1 MAPRRASWPGG
12 GPPSIQEALRPRR
25 PRFRPAACAARI
37 PATCAARVMAWT
49 FGQALRTRRTA
60 RSPRPIPPACGSER
74 ARAFTVPGNGHK
86 RSHEEPA
93 MSSRIEDYAMIGDG
107 RTGALVS
114 QDGSIVWLCL
124 PRFDSDACCAALL
137 GRREHGFWRIA
148 PCHPATQHRAYS
160 GDTLVLETEFEGE
173 TGCIRLTDFM
183 PIHTAQPVI
192 VRRIQGL
199 RGTTRIRCELGL
211 RFDYGHVQ
219 PRIRRDGDAI
229 VAVVGPDLLV
239 LRGPV
244 APQPNE
250 DGVLT

>member
-114 QDGSIVWLCL
+114 RDGSIDWLCL
-124 PRFDSDACCAALL
+124 PRFDSDACCAALM
-137 GRREHGFWRIA
+137 GRRENGFWLIA
-148 PCHPATQHRAYS
+148 PCADAAIVRRYRP
-160 GDTLVLETEFEGE
+160 DTLILETDFATPSGVV
-173 TGCIRLTDFM
+173 RLTDCM
-183 PIHTAQPVI
+183 PEATNQPV
-192 VRRIQGL
+192 L
-199 RGTTRIRCELGL
+199 
-211 RFDYGHVQ
+211 
-219 PRIRRDGDAI
+219 
-229 VAVVGPDLLV
+229 
-239 LRGPV
+239 
-244 APQPNE
+244 
-250 DGVLT
+250 